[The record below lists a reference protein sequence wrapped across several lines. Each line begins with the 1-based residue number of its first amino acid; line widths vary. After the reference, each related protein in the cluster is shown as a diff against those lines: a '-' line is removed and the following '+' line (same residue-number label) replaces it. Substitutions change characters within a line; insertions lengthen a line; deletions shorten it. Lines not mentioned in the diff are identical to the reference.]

1 MNSIIPNCFASQAA
15 EAQIGLL
22 AQVTV
27 MEIVKGELGLS
38 HRSNNPLSVAHTI
51 VHEDT
56 ENCLINILLWSLV
69 YIAICFYS
77 IIYSKYTWSWCL
89 LIESN
94 SFLFWSNFTYER
106 IGRKVKR
113 TPSVSLSRFFF
124 IFFLNYFKLSY
135 I

>member
-77 IIYSKYTWSWCL
+77 IIYSKYT
-89 LIESN
+89 
-94 SFLFWSNFTYER
+94 
-106 IGRKVKR
+106 
-113 TPSVSLSRFFF
+113 
-124 IFFLNYFKLSY
+124 
-135 I
+135 